1 MFRSPAL
8 GPEGRGLIFG
18 LLCALIVARR
28 AHRIAA
34 RAVAIAFVK
43 QHMPRPERMGAF
55 CTAMKND
62 LVIHFSKEER
72 TTKVYEALWWMSY
85 NCRMLGIGKWY
96 CTCQPLSG
104 TDEEVSDGDSWKTDG
119 SEFSEGWE
127 TDTEDEEQNEG
138 LSTPAERHNLKP
150 SISPGDVTVTAKTA
164 KRALL
169 FAEGK

>member
-1 MFRSPAL
+1 M
-8 GPEGRGLIFG
+8 
-18 LLCALIVARR
+18 
-28 AHRIAA
+28 
-34 RAVAIAFVK
+34 
-43 QHMPRPERMGAF
+43 
-55 CTAMKND
+55 
-62 LVIHFSKEER
+62 
-72 TTKVYEALWWMSY
+72 
-85 NCRMLGIGKWY
+85 GKWY

-150 SISPGDVTVTAKTA
+150 SISPDDVTVTAKTA